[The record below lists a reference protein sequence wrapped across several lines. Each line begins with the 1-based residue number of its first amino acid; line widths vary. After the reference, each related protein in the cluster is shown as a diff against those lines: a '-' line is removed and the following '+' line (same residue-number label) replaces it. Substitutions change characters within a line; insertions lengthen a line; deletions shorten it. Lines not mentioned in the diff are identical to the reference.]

1 MDTQKGF
8 LLAKQNQ
15 KVFQFSIPQAIFT
28 LFYNLHNNIFFS
40 PEFSNDIF
48 NFGSQCTYSRIFYSL
63 RFAQVLVECD
73 LELKPMLEKIFTLY
87 ALTVVERNL
96 PWFILSDTLT
106 TEQGLQVRGLFV

>member
-1 MDTQKGF
+1 MDTQKSF
-8 LLAKQNQ
+8 LLAKKNQ
-15 KVFQFSIPQAIFT
+15 KVFQFSIPQVIFT
-28 LFYNLHNNIFFS
+28 LFNNLHNNVVFFLKNFRMIFS
-40 PEFSNDIF
+40 ILVHSVHIHE
-48 NFGSQCTYSRIFYSL
+48 FYSL

-106 TEQGLQVRGLFV
+106 TEQGLQVRGLFA